1 MFPSVPVLW
10 AFGLVVAL
18 LTITPG
24 LDTALVLRSA
34 AVAGQRRAWGAIIG
48 IISGT
53 LVWGVLAAVGVA
65 AVLAASATAFTVL
78 KLAGAAYMVWMGV
91 RLIVAAAKGHV
102 ALPDAATPGNT
113 FLAGV
118 WQGFLTNLLNPKVG
132 AFYVALL
139 PQFIPASAPH
149 LTWGIALAGVHA
161 VLGVIWLGTLA
172 LFAGRIRPWLQ
183 RPRVTRGIDAGVG
196 AVITAF
202 GVKLALTR

>member
-1 MFPSVPVLW
+1 MFPSVHVLW
-10 AFGLVVAL
+10 AFGVVVAL

-34 AVAGQRRAWGAIIG
+34 AVSGQRRAWGAIIG
-48 IISGT
+48 IVSGC

-91 RLIVAAAKGHV
+91 RLIVAAARGHA
-102 ALPDAATPGNT
+102 ALPDASTPGNT
-113 FLAGV
+113 FLAAAG
-118 WQGFLTNLLNPKVG
+118 QGFLTNMLNPKVG

-139 PQFIPASAPH
+139 PQFIPADAPH
-149 LTWGIALAGVHA
+149 LTWGIALAGLHA
-161 VLGVIWLGTLA
+161 LLGVIWLGTLA
-172 LFAGRIRPWLQ
+172 AFAGTIRPWLQ

-196 AVITAF
+196 AVIAAF
-202 GVKLALTR
+202 GIKLALTR

>member
-1 MFPSVPVLW
+1 MFPSVHVLW

-34 AVAGQRRAWGAIIG
+34 AVAGQRRAWGAITG

-91 RLIVAAAKGHV
+91 RLIVAAAKGHA

-113 FLAGV
+113 FLAGA

-149 LTWGIALAGVHA
+149 VTWGIALAGVHA
-161 VLGVIWLGTLA
+161 VLGLVWLGTLA
-172 LFAGRIRPWLQ
+172 VFAGRIRPWLQ
-183 RPRVTRGIDAGVG
+183 RPRVTRGVDAGVG

>member
-1 MFPSVPVLW
+1 MFPSPHVLW
-10 AFGLVVAL
+10 AFALVVSL

-34 AVAGQRRAWGAIIG
+34 AVSGQRRAWGSIAG
-48 IISGT
+48 VLAGC

-65 AVLAASATAFTVL
+65 AVVAASATAFTVL
-78 KLAGAAYMVWMGV
+78 RLAGAAYMVWLGV
-91 RLIVAAAKGHV
+91 RLVVKAVRNKA
-102 ALPDAATPGNT
+102 ALPDATTRGDT
-113 FLAGV
+113 FLAGA

-139 PQFIPASAPH
+139 PQFIPDDAPH

-161 VLGVIWLGTLA
+161 LLGLIWLGALA
-172 LFAGRIRPWLQ
+172 LGASRIRPWLQ

-196 AVITAF
+196 VAITGF
-202 GVKLALTR
+202 GVKLALKG

>member
-1 MFPSVPVLW
+1 MFPSLHVLW

-48 IISGT
+48 VVSGC

-65 AVLAASATAFTVL
+65 ALLAASQTAFTVL

-91 RLIVAAAKGHV
+91 RLIVAAIKGHT

-113 FLAGV
+113 FLAGAG
-118 WQGFLTNLLNPKVG
+118 QGFLTNLLNPKVG

-139 PQFIPASAPH
+139 PQFIPPEANH
-149 LTWGIALAGVHA
+149 VTWGITLAAVHA
-161 VLGVIWLGTLA
+161 VLGIVWLGALS

-196 AVITAF
+196 TVITGF
-202 GVKLALTR
+202 GIKLAFTH